1 MRRSRLLLA
10 LGLLLAVGI
19 GRASAQTAGAAP
31 QLTVKIERDTS
42 GAQNQISPLHQYFIV
57 SVLDQKTGQLDPG
70 TYEVFVTPVDES
82 GKAFENY
89 NLLPRHATYHDAPLG
104 TYGGLVIFSHGGN
117 WKLVATVNKYV
128 SDIDKINNRS
138 LRNAPPVTYARS
150 EQAFTVEGP
159 ALESSGKE
167 AFFGKDARSRP
178 NWSAVPIAMLWIHSL
193 AAMGWGAIV
202 AVLVLLALPFGRQL
216 LSERGSNFFDERMG
230 LLLRVYWW
238 TTALVV
244 GTGVYNLFKNV
255 VYRTPFTPAKVHQVF
270 LLPYGKAYFISLFV
284 KLAVYFTMVALVV
297 PLVREAKRRAGALGA
312 TAAPAVAGAPADNQ
326 EDHDPW
332 GSQVAVLARPTKV
345 ETAPVADEETRW
357 TIKGAVGF
365 ILVGVPVLFL
375 CVTVLK
381 DMHNLAESLRYFTG
395 G

>member
-1 MRRSRLLLA
+1 MRRALILGALLTILT
-10 LGLLLAVGI
+10 AV
-19 GRASAQTAGAAP
+19 RAEAADPSP
-31 QLTVKIERDTS
+31 QVTVKIERDTS
-42 GAQNQISPLHQYFIV
+42 GAANAISPLHQYFIV
-57 SVLDQKTGQLDPG
+57 SVLDQKTGQLDPN
-70 TYEVFVTPVDES
+70 TYEVFVTPVDET

-128 SDIDKINNRS
+128 SEIDKINDRS
-138 LRNAPPVTYARS
+138 LRNAPPVTYARG
-150 EQAFTVEGP
+150 EQAFAVEGP

-238 TTALVV
+238 TTAAVV

-270 LLPYGKAYFISLFV
+270 LLPYGKAYFLALFV
-284 KLAVYFTMVALVV
+284 KLAVYFTMIALVI
-297 PLVREAKRRAGALGA
+297 PLVREAKRRASALRVAPAEA
-312 TAAPAVAGAPADNQ
+312 TAVAAPAAYQ
-326 EDHDPW
+326 EDSDPW
-332 GSQVAVLARPTKV
+332 ARQVAVLARPTKV
-345 ETAPVADEETRW
+345 ETAPVAEEETRW

-365 ILVGVPVLFL
+365 ILVGVPVLFF